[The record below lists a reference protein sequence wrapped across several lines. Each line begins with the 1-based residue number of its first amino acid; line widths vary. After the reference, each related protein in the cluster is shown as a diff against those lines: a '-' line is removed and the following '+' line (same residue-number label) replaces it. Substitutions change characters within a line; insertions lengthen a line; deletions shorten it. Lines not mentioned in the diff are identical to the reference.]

1 MGGRRKGKGSYNK
14 SDETKGMAFDR
25 DVENLKNLYPVSDA
39 DVSRL
44 RDNSQKT
51 TKVIPDGMGK
61 DAAEAIKE
69 FLKKNKE

>member
-14 SDETKGMAFDR
+14 SDEVMSNT
-25 DVENLKNLYPVSDA
+25 KNLYPVSDA